1 LSNSAKKL
9 LKISSIIGEFFRGFD
24 QMTKRVILDTDM
36 GTDPDDAL
44 ALALILAS
52 PELKLEGITC
62 VYADA
67 PLRARIT
74 TKLLQLR
81 GVSDIPVRAGASKTL
96 TGLRPAYLAGYEG
109 DGLLEE
115 GDKDI
120 SIHPEYGP
128 DFIVRTV
135 MDNPGQIHLIAV
147 APLTN
152 IALALLR
159 EPRLAQNIAHLTIMG
174 GAVRGLH
181 NLDLNYAEHNIAA
194 DAEASHIV
202 LSSGVPMTLVP
213 LDVTTKVFIWRKD
226 ADRIRSGGTP
236 YHEALARQVELF
248 PWVRD
253 YGASHLHDPLAVATL
268 FQPDLVKLQA
278 LHVDVETSGRHTTG
292 ATLFRSPG
300 ENAPANV
307 QVALEVDGERASE
320 FILDRIAKS

>member
-1 LSNSAKKL
+1 
-9 LKISSIIGEFFRGFD
+9 
-24 QMTKRVILDTDM
+24 MVVRVILDTDM

-81 GVSDIPVRAGASKTL
+81 GPSDIPVRVGASKTL

-109 DGLLEE
+109 DGLLEA
-115 GDKDI
+115 GDAALP
-120 SIHPEYGP
+120 IHEEYAP

-135 MDNPGQIHLIAV
+135 MENPGQIHLIAV

-159 EPRLAQNIAHLTIMG
+159 EPRLAQNLAHLTIMG
-174 GAVRGLH
+174 GAVRGPQ
-181 NLDLNYAEHNIAA
+181 NFDLNYAEHNIAA

-202 LSSGVPMTLVP
+202 MSSGAPITLVP
-213 LDVTTKVFIWRKD
+213 LDVTTKVFIRRED
-226 ADRIRSGGTP
+226 ANRIRSGGTP
-236 YHEALARQVELF
+236 FHEALARQVELF

-268 FQPDLVKLQA
+268 LQPDLVKIQS

-292 ATLFRSPG
+292 ATLFRLPSDD
-300 ENAPANV
+300 APANV

-320 FILDRIAKS
+320 FILNRIAK

>member
-1 LSNSAKKL
+1 MA
-9 LKISSIIGEFFRGFD
+9 I
-24 QMTKRVILDTDM
+24 RVILDTDM

-74 TKLLQLR
+74 MKLLQLR
-81 GVSDIPVRAGASKTL
+81 GLSDIPVRVGASQTL
-96 TGLRPAYLAGYEG
+96 TGIHPAYLAGYEG
-109 DGLLEE
+109 YGLLEP
-115 GDKDI
+115 GDETLPL
-120 SIHPEYGP
+120 HPEYAP
-128 DFIVRTV
+128 DFIVRMV
-135 MDNPGQIHLIAV
+135 MENPGQIHLVAI

-159 EPRLAQNIAHLTIMG
+159 EPRLAHNLAHLTIMG
-174 GAVRGLH
+174 GAARGPQ
-181 NLDLNYAEHNIAA
+181 NFDLNYTEHNIAA

-202 LSSGVPMTLVP
+202 LSSGAPITLVP
-213 LDVTTKVFIWRKD
+213 LDVTTKVFIRRED
-226 ADRIRSGGTP
+226 ANRIRAGGTP

-268 FQPDLVKLQA
+268 FQPDLVTLQT
-278 LHVDVETSGRHTTG
+278 LHVDIETSGRLTTG
-292 ATLFRSPG
+292 ATLFRLPS
-300 ENAPANV
+300 ENAPANAR
-307 QVALEVDGERASE
+307 VALEVDGERASE
-320 FILDRIAKS
+320 FILGRIAKSG